1 MELKRT
7 HPELDLKVLI
17 VSVQNHLRIHN
28 IFEDYKP
35 DIVFH
40 AAAHKHVPL
49 MEDSPHDAIKN
60 NVFGTFN
67 FVFLSCTKPI
77 QPHTFPAAFSVN
89 NLGPLSVNSPIIV
102 TFFLISIIRSNIS
115 NFCPVEP
122 SFAKEKI
129 IFRQSL
135 IKTFLVKMN

>member
-60 NVFGTFN
+60 NVFGT
-67 FVFLSCTKPI
+67 LT
-77 QPHTFPAAFSVN
+77 
-89 NLGPLSVNSPIIV
+89 
-102 TFFLISIIRSNIS
+102 
-115 NFCPVEP
+115 
-122 SFAKEKI
+122 
-129 IFRQSL
+129 
-135 IKTFLVKMN
+135 